1 MAMKNGLLF
10 TLVKALFSRPETIQY
25 PFSPISLLEG
35 FRGVIEFDPERCTGC
50 GLCVRDCPANA
61 LELIRESREVYQL
74 RYFPT
79 RCAFCGQCQA
89 TCPREAISHSNRIV
103 PSTANP
109 DEIVEIFKDT
119 SNERLDQ

>member
-1 MAMKNGLLF
+1 MAKKNGLLF
-10 TLVKALFSRPETIQY
+10 ALVDALFSRPETVRY
-25 PFSPISLLEG
+25 PFSPVSLPEG
-35 FRGVIEFDPERCTGC
+35 FRGAIEFDAECCIGC

-89 TCPREAISHSNRIV
+89 TCPRGAISHSNRIV

-109 DEIVEIFKDT
+109 DAISEVLKDT
-119 SNERLDQ
+119 SGGRLDQ